1 MSSHEQPPRPGTRAR
16 FTLFYFPLSLRSYP
30 AAGYLRKDCF
40 GPPHHQ
46 GRGLGRRRGQ
56 GRRAVCV
63 RLHAARLGL
72 GGGRVA
78 PTVPLGRPLF
88 AAKEWMRGNE
98 GTGARK
104 MHREGVREA
113 TTTRCDGGT
122 KATQRCQ
129 YLRGWKN
136 QEKKGAHSWGTGRLC
151 SSVRSEQRGGT
162 REVVTTWSR
171 PRPRRRGGRT
181 CLCGKGRKAAGVVV
195 VFSGSAPNLESS
207 RHRTDT
213 GIGSGSYLAMALPYP

>member
-1 MSSHEQPPRPGTRAR
+1 MTSLPSPGPSHGSRFFTFLRHYARTPP
-16 FTLFYFPLSLRSYP
+16 S
-30 AAGYLRKDCF
+30 GYLRKDCF

-72 GGGRVA
+72 CSGGVA
-78 PTVPLGRPLF
+78 PTVPLGRPRF
-88 AAKEWMRGNE
+88 AAEERMRGNE

-104 MHREGVREA
+104 THREGVRKA

-122 KATQRCQ
+122 EATQRCQ

-171 PRPRRRGGRT
+171 PRPRRRGGRI
-181 CLCGKGRKAAGVVV
+181 CLCVKGRTTKGVVVV
-195 VFSGSAPNLESS
+195 VFSGSVCPTPRIPPP
-207 RHRTDT
+207 RHR
-213 GIGSGSYLAMALPYP
+213 YRYR